1 MAIDFL
7 KGAAQ
12 GIANRTLRKVA
23 GNLPGLLGFGKGRKG
38 GNSSDTASLGQSKFT
53 TKNYSF
59 PLDVEAGPGIG
70 NQGHYIMFFINQQQ
84 NAKLRFGDPDKNNY
98 GSVVDSVKAEMKIPN
113 FIKKLQS
120 DGSYTKIKN
129 DTGYITHAI
138 NTVGGGGVSPGH
150 PSNNRVYQEPIK
162 SKGSTVTV
170 ERRPTTRMD
179 TAIALFMPAQVQV
192 NYGSSYTDFEIGAGA
207 AIGGN
212 AVTDVM
218 NDMTLSGLQN
228 AASKAAPQIGGEIAE
243 GAGRLAMKGIGAI
256 GPGMT
261 NLEKVFDMKRGSIK
275 APRMELAFE
284 GVSKRE
290 FNYTF
295 KMMPKNQAE
304 ADEIRNIIFAFKSN
318 MLPEFVDGNRA
329 GRRLTVPNTFDISYM
344 YNGSENPYLH
354 KISTC
359 VCTSLQ
365 VSYGGD
371 RYKTFDSQGDGA
383 PPVDTSISLGFKELE
398 LITRERVH
406 EGY

>member
-12 GIANRTLRKVA
+12 GIANKALRKVS

-38 GNSSDTASLGQSKFT
+38 GNSSDTASLSQNKFT
-53 TKNYSF
+53 TKNFSF
-59 PLDVEAGPGIG
+59 PLDVEAEPGLSG

-84 NAKLRFGDPDKNNY
+84 NAKLQFGDPDKNTS
-98 GSVVDSVKAEMKIPN
+98 GSVVDSIKSEMKVPN
-113 FIKKLQS
+113 YIKKLQS
-120 DGSYTKIKN
+120 DGSYTKVKN
-129 DTGYITHAI
+129 DGGFLTHAI
-138 NTVGGGGVSPGH
+138 NAGP
-150 PSNNRVYQEPIK
+150 PNMRRYIQEPIK
-162 SKGSTVTV
+162 SRGSTITV
-170 ERRPTTRMD
+170 NRAPTTRMD

-192 NYGSSYTDFEIGAGA
+192 NYGATYTDFEIGAGA
-207 AIGGN
+207 AIAGN

-218 NDMTLSGLQN
+218 NNMTLSGLQS
-228 AASKAAPQIGGEIAE
+228 AASKAAPQLMGEGVEYAKRAGLK
-243 GAGRLAMKGIGAI
+243 GAGMLLPGA
-256 GPGMT
+256 T
-261 NLEKVFDMKRGSIK
+261 NLEKVFDMKRAQIK

-284 GVSKRE
+284 GISKRD

-359 VCTSLQ
+359 VLTSLQ

-383 PPVDTSISLGFKELE
+383 PPVDTSIQLAFKELE

>member
-12 GIANRTLRKVA
+12 GIANRTLRKVS

-38 GNSSDTASLGQSKFT
+38 GDSSDTASLSQNKFT
-53 TKNYSF
+53 TKNFSF
-59 PLDVEAGPGIG
+59 PLDVEAAPGISG

-84 NAKLRFGDPDKNNY
+84 NAKLQFGKPDANNH
-98 GSVVDSVKAEMKIPN
+98 GSVVESIKAEQKVPN
-113 FIKKLQS
+113 FIKKLQT
-120 DGSYTKIKN
+120 DGSYTKVKN
-129 DTGYITHAI
+129 DNQFITHL
-138 NTVGGGGVSPGH
+138 VSGGP
-150 PSNNRVYQEPIK
+150 PNLQKIYQEPIK
-162 SKGSTVTV
+162 SRGSTVTV
-170 ERRPTTRMD
+170 NRRPTTRMD

-192 NYGSSYTDFEIGAGA
+192 NYGATYTDFEIGAGA

-228 AASKAAPQIGGEIAE
+228 AAARAAPQIGGEITE
-243 GAGRLAMKGIGAI
+243 GVGRLAMKGIGAI

-275 APRMELAFE
+275 APRLELAFE

-295 KMMPKNQAE
+295 KMMPKSSRE

-344 YNGSENPYLH
+344 YNGTENPYLH

-371 RYKTFDSQGDGA
+371 RYKTFDSEGDGA
-383 PPVDTSISLGFKELE
+383 PPIETSISLGFKELE
-398 LITRERVH
+398 LITRERVN

>member
-1 MAIDFL
+1 
-7 KGAAQ
+7 
-12 GIANRTLRKVA
+12 
-23 GNLPGLLGFGKGRKG
+23 
-38 GNSSDTASLGQSKFT
+38 
-53 TKNYSF
+53 
-59 PLDVEAGPGIG
+59 
-70 NQGHYIMFFINQQQ
+70 MFFINQQQ
-84 NAKLRFGDPDKNNY
+84 NAKLKFGNPETKDYSDFNNKV
-98 GSVVDSVKAEMKIPN
+98 SAELKIPE
-113 FIKKLQS
+113 FIKKIQPN
-120 DGSYTKIKN
+120 GSYVKVKN
-129 DTGYITHAI
+129 NSGVKTHAAQYGDHGI
-138 NTVGGGGVSPGH
+138 DS
-150 PSNNRVYQEPIK
+150 YAAAKYAPIK

-170 ERRPTTRMD
+170 DRRPTTRMD
-179 TAIALFMPAQVQV
+179 TAIALFMPAQIQV
-192 NYGSSYTDFEIGAGA
+192 NYGANYTDFEIGAGA

-212 AVTDVM
+212 AVSDVM
-218 NDMTLSGLQN
+218 NNMTLTGLQN
-228 AASKAAPQIGGEIAE
+228 AASKAAPQIGAEIIE

-261 NLEKVFDMKRGSIK
+261 NLEKVFDMKRASIK

-284 GVSKRE
+284 GISKRE

-304 ADEIRNIIFAFKSN
+304 ADEIRRIIFAFKSN

-344 YNGSENPYLH
+344 YNGTENPYLH

-398 LITRERVH
+398 IITRERVH
-406 EGY
+406 EGF

>member
-38 GNSSDTASLGQSKFT
+38 GNGSDTAALGQSKFT

-59 PLDVEAGPGIG
+59 PLDVEAGPGLG

-84 NAKLRFGDPDKNNY
+84 NAKLKFGDPDKNTH
-98 GSVVDSVKAEMKIPN
+98 GSVVDSIKSEQKIPN

-129 DTGYITHAI
+129 DAGFLTHAV
-138 NTVGGGGVSPGH
+138 NAGP
-150 PSNNRVYQEPIK
+150 PNMRRFYQEPIK

-170 ERRPTTRMD
+170 DRRPTTRMD

-192 NYGSSYTDFEIGAGA
+192 NYGAAYTDFEIGAGA

-228 AASKAAPQIGGEIAE
+228 AAAKAAPQIGGEIAE

-284 GVSKRE
+284 GINKRD

-398 LITRERVH
+398 IITRERVH

>member
-1 MAIDFL
+1 
-7 KGAAQ
+7 
-12 GIANRTLRKVA
+12 
-23 GNLPGLLGFGKGRKG
+23 
-38 GNSSDTASLGQSKFT
+38 
-53 TKNYSF
+53 
-59 PLDVEAGPGIG
+59 
-70 NQGHYIMFFINQQQ
+70 
-84 NAKLRFGDPDKNNY
+84 
-98 GSVVDSVKAEMKIPN
+98 
-113 FIKKLQS
+113 
-120 DGSYTKIKN
+120 
-129 DTGYITHAI
+129 
-138 NTVGGGGVSPGH
+138 
-150 PSNNRVYQEPIK
+150 
-162 SKGSTVTV
+162 
-170 ERRPTTRMD
+170 MD

-192 NYGSSYTDFEIGAGA
+192 NYGSTYTDFEIGAGA

>member
-70 NQGHYIMFFINQQQ
+70 NQGHYIMFFINQQE
-84 NAKLRFGDPDKNNY
+84 NAKLKFGDPDKNGY
-98 GSVVDSVKAEMKIPN
+98 GSVVESIKAEQKIPN
-113 FIKKLQS
+113 FIKKLQTN
-120 DGSYTKIKN
+120 GSYTKVKN
-129 DTGYITHAI
+129 SRGVQTHAVQYDDFGDVI
-138 NTVGGGGVSPGH
+138 SEAQ
-150 PSNNRVYQEPIK
+150 YAPIK
-162 SKGSTVTV
+162 SKGSTITV

-192 NYGSSYTDFEIGAGA
+192 NYGATYTDFEIGAGA

-212 AVTDVM
+212 AASDIL
-218 NDMTLSGLQN
+218 NDMTLKGFSN
-228 AASKAAPQIGGEIAE
+228 AVTKAAPSLFGEATE
-243 GAGRLAMKGIGAI
+243 EVARLGLKGAGMLVPGA
-256 GPGMT
+256 T
-261 NLEKVFDMKRGSIK
+261 NLEKVFDMKRAQIK
-275 APRMELAFE
+275 APRLELAFE

-290 FNYTF
+290 FSYTF
-295 KMMPKNQAE
+295 KMLPKNQAE

-318 MLPEFVDGNRA
+318 VLPEFVDGNRA

-371 RYKTFDSQGDGA
+371 IYKTFDSQGDGA
-383 PPVDTSISLGFKELE
+383 PPVDTSIQLAFKELE

>member
-1 MAIDFL
+1 M
-7 KGAAQ
+7 
-12 GIANRTLRKVA
+12 R
-23 GNLPGLLGFGKGRKG
+23 
-38 GNSSDTASLGQSKFT
+38 
-53 TKNYSF
+53 
-59 PLDVEAGPGIG
+59 
-70 NQGHYIMFFINQQQ
+70 
-84 NAKLRFGDPDKNNY
+84 RF
-98 GSVVDSVKAEMKIPN
+98 
-113 FIKKLQS
+113 
-120 DGSYTKIKN
+120 
-129 DTGYITHAI
+129 
-138 NTVGGGGVSPGH
+138 
-150 PSNNRVYQEPIK
+150 YQEPIK

-170 ERRPTTRMD
+170 ERKPTTRMD
-179 TAIALFMPAQVQV
+179 TAIALFMPPQVQV
-192 NYGSSYTDFEIGAGA
+192 SYGAAYTDFEIGAGA

-212 AVTDVM
+212 AVSDVL
-218 NDMTLSGLQN
+218 NTQTLTGFSN
-228 AASKAAPQIGGEIAE
+228 AVSKAAPQIGGEAKE
-243 GAGRLAMKGIGAI
+243 GLVRLGLKGAGAILPGA
-256 GPGMT
+256 T
-261 NLEKVFDMKRGSIK
+261 NLEKVFDMKRASIK

-284 GVSKRE
+284 GINKRE

-344 YNGSENPYLH
+344 YDGAENPYLH

-383 PPVDTSISLGFKELE
+383 PPVDTSIQLGFKELE

>member
-12 GIANRTLRKVA
+12 GIANRSLRKVA
-23 GNLPGLLGFGKGRKG
+23 GNLPGLLGFNKGRG
-38 GNSSDTASLGQSKFT
+38 SNTSDTAKLSQTKHS

-59 PLDVEAGPGIG
+59 PLDVEAAPGTG

-84 NAKLRFGDPDKNNY
+84 NAKLKFGDPDKNGY
-98 GSVVDSVKAEMKIPN
+98 GSVVDSIKAEQKIPN

-129 DTGYITHAI
+129 DTGFITHAV
-138 NTVGGGGVSPGH
+138 NAGP
-150 PSNNRVYQEPIK
+150 PNMRRFYQEPIK

-170 ERRPTTRMD
+170 ERKPTTRMD
-179 TAIALFMPAQVQV
+179 TAIALFMPPQVQV
-192 NYGSSYTDFEIGAGA
+192 SYGAAYTDFEIGAGA

-212 AVTDVM
+212 AVSDVL
-218 NDMTLSGLQN
+218 NTQTLTGFSN
-228 AASKAAPQIGGEIAE
+228 AVSKAAPQIGGEAKE
-243 GAGRLAMKGIGAI
+243 GLVRLGLKGAGAILPGA
-256 GPGMT
+256 T
-261 NLEKVFDMKRGSIK
+261 NLEKVFDMKRASIK

-284 GVSKRE
+284 GINKRE

-344 YNGSENPYLH
+344 YDGAENPYLH

-383 PPVDTSISLGFKELE
+383 PPVDTSIQLGFKELE